1 MTDISGTY
9 NKVDLLLVFF
19 FKQGRN
25 LLFSKPSGRGS
36 QIKQGLIIHVTGQE
50 EVAEINE
57 W

>member
-9 NKVDLLLVFF
+9 NKEDLLLVFF

-57 W
+57 